1 MKRQSCTIWIALC
14 TGLALS
20 GSSRGDVIA
29 IGPFTGMAADTF
41 NQYNNTMAEQ
51 VLPVFGGLG
60 VIRNMTQ
67 GGAIKV
73 EWGSQF
79 SGKWVY
85 PRSGMMM
92 GQLGIG
98 QWEFDVPVTRFGGW
112 WENNSG
118 VSDATI
124 AFYDA
129 QDLLLGERNATIP
142 FQQSGWTWNG
152 WESDVPIHRIVV
164 TGRGVLNGFLW
175 YEDMQIDYVPTPG
188 SLLVLAGIG
197 AAAARRRSR
206 CS

>member
-1 MKRQSCTIWIALC
+1 MRRQSCKAWTAL
-14 TGLALS
+14 GLGLVLS
-20 GSSRGDVIA
+20 ASCRADVIA

-79 SGKWVY
+79 SGKWVH

-118 VSDATI
+118 VSDAI
-124 AFYDA
+124 VAFYDA
-129 QDLLLGERNATIP
+129 QNLLLGERNATIP

-152 WESDVPIHRIVV
+152 
-164 TGRGVLNGFLW
+164 
-175 YEDMQIDYVPTPG
+175 
-188 SLLVLAGIG
+188 
-197 AAAARRRSR
+197 
-206 CS
+206 